1 MSQVKMSDEAM
12 NQNQIA
18 LVASRKQ
25 KGKMLSWSDGKL
37 SLHSSRGSP
46 SHHALSTGESS
57 SEVEVDVDGGR
68 NEERR

>member
-68 NEERR
+68 NKERR

>member
-57 SEVEVDVDGGR
+57 SEVEVNVDGGR
-68 NEERR
+68 NEEGR